1 MRSGLFSIVSN
12 VECRN
17 AERALTD
24 TNTFDRRDLMT
35 REEIDNDPARVM
47 LRAFGIGAHLWSA
60 IADWEG

>member
-1 MRSGLFSIVSN
+1 M
-12 VECRN
+12 
-17 AERALTD
+17 TD